1 MKTKTVQRINI
12 KTLKYKVKQDEH
24 VDKMKLNKRFSK
36 MIQIDEDLYGITAK
50 GNIAI
55 ALRWNRN
62 LETWNKEA
70 QLNPFWFWKK
80 IDWQAWVEDWKRRL
94 LDFIERSERWDVWEG
109 SQVGFASLDLINEGN
124 E

>member
-1 MKTKTVQRINI
+1 
-12 KTLKYKVKQDEH
+12 
-24 VDKMKLNKRFSK
+24 
-36 MIQIDEDLYGITAK
+36 MIPIDENLNGIRAN

-55 ALRWNRN
+55 AVRWNGN
-62 LETWNKEA
+62 LETWNKEE

-109 SQVGFASLDLINEGN
+109 SQVGFASLDLITEGV

>member
-1 MKTKTVQRINI
+1 
-12 KTLKYKVKQDEH
+12 
-24 VDKMKLNKRFSK
+24 
-36 MIQIDEDLYGITAK
+36 MIQIDENLYGITAK

-70 QLNPFWFWKK
+70 QLNPFWFRKK

-94 LDFIERSERWDVWEG
+94 LDFIEGSERWDIWEG